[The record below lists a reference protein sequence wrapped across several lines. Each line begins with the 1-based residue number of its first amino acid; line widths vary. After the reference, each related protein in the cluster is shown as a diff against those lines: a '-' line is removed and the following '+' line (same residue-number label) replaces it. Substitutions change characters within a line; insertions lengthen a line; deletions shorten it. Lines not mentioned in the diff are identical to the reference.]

1 MPYQRKKTQT
11 FNSRAQLEEHRWFKL
26 TSVYNDSKK
35 VLTCAKSEGEEK
47 FSLTQSQI
55 DKDSHTLTDINYVFS
70 LNYYSHFSEL
80 ATRRHPS

>member
-47 FSLTQSQI
+47 FSLTLL
-55 DKDSHTLTDINYVFS
+55 K
-70 LNYYSHFSEL
+70 
-80 ATRRHPS
+80 AK